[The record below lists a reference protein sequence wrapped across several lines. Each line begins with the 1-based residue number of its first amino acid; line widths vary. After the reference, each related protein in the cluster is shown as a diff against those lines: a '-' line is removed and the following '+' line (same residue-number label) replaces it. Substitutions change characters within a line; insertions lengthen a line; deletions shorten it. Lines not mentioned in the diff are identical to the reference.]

1 MPNFLLGAYLKSSE
15 GLNLRIRLELMLK
28 YRSPSLL
35 IKLPTFLTKEK
46 KQKKIIHYDNSYVLY
61 NYIIAILKA

>member
-1 MPNFLLGAYLKSSE
+1 MPNFLLGAYLESSE
-15 GLNLRIRLELMLK
+15 GLNLKIRLVLMFK

-46 KQKKIIHYDNSYVLY
+46 KQKK
-61 NYIIAILKA
+61 NYT